1 MLPKRDLICYER
13 IFCDWSKRLKPNETS
28 SLSDSGLRLIAEN
41 DFWRFEG
48 LPDVGGLSSKG
59 FRGRIS
65 AFSGRQSV
73 ERRRATALSGRDE
86 GEHPLDVP
94 DHGDEA
100 PFAARARE
108 AAQGN

>member
-1 MLPKRDLICYER
+1 MPSLYRHTIYCA
-13 IFCDWSKRLKPNETS
+13 SRLVFPLFGQAPS
-28 SLSDSGLRLIAEN
+28 SLSDSGLRLIAES

-94 DHGDEA
+94 DHGV
-100 PFAARARE
+100 FRRAKLTL
-108 AAQGN
+108 